1 MKSLIATALILAG
14 SLTGSLAHANSN
26 CDKPRDD
33 FDGLYCLNKVY
44 LEADK
49 DLNSVYKELV
59 GKLDAAGKGRLKS
72 GQLSWIDERN
82 SRCSRNDGGAFY
94 VNLRCATETTISRV
108 QFLQDRLRECKSSG
122 CQQSKL

>member
-1 MKSLIATALILAG
+1 MTPTKHLIAAALALA
-14 SLTGSLAHANSN
+14 STFAHANSD
-26 CDKPRDD
+26 CDQPRDD

-49 DLNSVYKELV
+49 ELNGFYKDLV
-59 GKLDAAGKGRLKS
+59 GKLDTAGKARLKS
-72 GQLSWIDERN
+72 GQLAWIEDRN
-82 SRCSRNDGGAFY
+82 SRCSRREDSAFY

-122 CQQSKL
+122 CLPSKL

>member
-1 MKSLIATALILAG
+1 MTNMKHLIAAALVLA
-14 SLTGSLAHANSN
+14 STFAQANTN
-26 CDKPRDD
+26 CDQPRDD

-49 DLNSVYKELV
+49 DLNGVYKELV
-59 GKLDAAGKGRLKS
+59 GKLDTAGKAKLKS
-72 GQLSWIDERN
+72 GQLAWIEDRN
-82 SRCSRNDGGAFY
+82 SRCSRRETNAFY

-122 CQQSKL
+122 CLPSKL